1 MNSRRLGG
9 VTAAALLSAGM
20 SLGAGL
26 AAADPGDYT
35 VLLIDPNVVTDSL
48 AYTAAPPVLNPGGQ
62 PGAMTVYTHRD
73 GRTITD
79 TVWVLGDPGA
89 AAGAISSAQAAT
101 PVTNSK
107 TVAVPV
113 GQNGQLITGKS
124 PDGTRSLSVLYFT
137 EGNAASSLEFSG
149 PAGDPVP
156 NDLVTEFGQ
165 KQDAL
170 IKSQLGA

>member
-1 MNSRRLGG
+1 MKSRHIGG
-9 VTAAALLSAGM
+9 LTAALLSAGM

-48 AYTAAPPVLNPGGQ
+48 AYTAGPPTLNPGGQ

-79 TVWVLGDPGA
+79 TVWVLADPGA

-107 TVAVPV
+107 SVSVPV
-113 GQNGQLITGKS
+113 GTNGQLITGMS

-137 EGNAASSLEFSG
+137 EGNAASALEFSG

-156 NDLVTEFGQ
+156 ADLVTEFGQ
-165 KQDAL
+165 QQDAL
-170 IKSQLGA
+170 IKSQLGT

>member
-1 MNSRRLGG
+1 MTSRRIGG
-9 VTAAALLSAGM
+9 LTAAALLSAGM
-20 SLGAGL
+20 TVGAGM

-48 AYTAAPPVLNPGGQ
+48 AYTAAPPVLNPSGQ
-62 PGAMTVYTHRD
+62 PGAMTIYTHRD
-73 GRTITD
+73 GRTIAD

-89 AAGAISSAQAAT
+89 AAGAISAAQADT
-101 PVTNSK
+101 PVADSK
-107 TVAVPV
+107 TVSVPV
-113 GQNGQLITGKS
+113 GTNGQLITGKS

-137 EGNAASSLEFSG
+137 EGNAASSLEFTG

-156 NDLVTEFGQ
+156 QDLVVEFGQ

-170 IKSQLGA
+170 IKSQLGT

>member
-1 MNSRRLGG
+1 MTSRRIGG
-9 VTAAALLSAGM
+9 LTAAALLSAGM
-20 SLGAGL
+20 SCGTGL

-62 PGAMTVYTHRD
+62 PGAMTMYTHRD
-73 GRTITD
+73 GRTIAD

-101 PVTNSK
+101 PVANSK
-107 TVAVPV
+107 TVSVPV
-113 GQNGQLITGKS
+113 GTNGQLITGTS

-137 EGNAASSLEFSG
+137 EGNAASSLEFTG

-156 NDLVTEFGQ
+156 QDLVVEFGQ
-165 KQDAL
+165 NQDAL
-170 IKSQLGA
+170 IKSQLGT

>member
-1 MNSRRLGG
+1 MNSRHLGG
-9 VTAAALLSAGM
+9 LTAAALLSVGM

-35 VLLIDPNVVTDSL
+35 VLLVDPNVVTDSM

-62 PGAMTVYTHRD
+62 PGAMTIYTHRD

-101 PVTNSK
+101 PVTDSK
-107 TVAVPV
+107 TTSVPV
-113 GQNGQLITGKS
+113 GQNGQLIAGKS

-137 EGNAASSLEFSG
+137 EGNSASALEFSG
-149 PAGDPVP
+149 PAADPVP
-156 NDLVTEFGQ
+156 NDLVVEFGKQ
-165 KQDAL
+165 QDAL
-170 IKSQLGA
+170 IKSQLGT

>member
-1 MNSRRLGG
+1 MTSHRIGG
-9 VTAAALLSAGM
+9 LTAAALLSAGM
-20 SLGAGL
+20 SLGTGL

-62 PGAMTVYTHRD
+62 PGAMTIYTHRD
-73 GRTITD
+73 GRTIAD

-89 AAGAISSAQAAT
+89 AAGAISFAQAAT
-101 PVTNSK
+101 PVANSK
-107 TVAVPV
+107 TVSVPV
-113 GQNGQLITGKS
+113 GTNGQLITGNS

-137 EGNAASSLEFSG
+137 EGNAASSLEFTG

-156 NDLVTEFGQ
+156 QDLVVEFGQ

-170 IKSQLGA
+170 IKSQLGT

>member
-1 MNSRRLGG
+1 MNSRCIGG
-9 VTAAALLSAGM
+9 LTAAVLSAGM
-20 SLGAGL
+20 TLGAGL
-26 AAADPGDYT
+26 ASADPGDYT

-48 AYTAAPPVLNPGGQ
+48 AYTAAPPTLNPGGQ

-79 TVWVLGDPGA
+79 TVWVLADPAA

-101 PVTNSK
+101 
-107 TVAVPV
+107 
-113 GQNGQLITGKS
+113 Q
-124 PDGTRSLSVLYFT
+124 
-137 EGNAASSLEFSG
+137 GNAASSLEFSG
-149 PAGDPVP
+149 PVADPAP
-156 NDLVTEFGQ
+156 NDLVIDFGQ

>member
-1 MNSRRLGG
+1 MTSRRIGG
-9 VTAAALLSAGM
+9 LTAAALLSAGM
-20 SLGAGL
+20 SCGTGL

-62 PGAMTVYTHRD
+62 PGAMTMYTHRD
-73 GRTITD
+73 GRTIAD

-101 PVTNSK
+101 PVANSK
-107 TVAVPV
+107 TVSVPV
-113 GQNGQLITGKS
+113 GTNGQLITGTS

-137 EGNAASSLEFSG
+137 EGNAASSLEFTG

-156 NDLVTEFGQ
+156 QDLVVEFGQ

-170 IKSQLGA
+170 IKSQLGT

>member
-1 MNSRRLGG
+1 MTSRRLGG
-9 VTAAALLSAGM
+9 LTAAALLSAGL
-20 SLGAGL
+20 SLGTGL

-35 VLLIDPNVVTDSL
+35 VLLVDPNVVTDSL

-62 PGAMTVYTHRD
+62 PGAMTLYTHRD
-73 GRTITD
+73 GRTIAD

-101 PVTNSK
+101 PVADSK
-107 TVAVPV
+107 TVSVPV
-113 GQNGQLITGKS
+113 GTNGQLISGKS

-137 EGNAASSLEFSG
+137 EGNAASSLEFTG

-156 NDLVTEFGQ
+156 QDLVVEFGKQ
-165 KQDAL
+165 QDAL
-170 IKSQLGA
+170 IKSQLGT